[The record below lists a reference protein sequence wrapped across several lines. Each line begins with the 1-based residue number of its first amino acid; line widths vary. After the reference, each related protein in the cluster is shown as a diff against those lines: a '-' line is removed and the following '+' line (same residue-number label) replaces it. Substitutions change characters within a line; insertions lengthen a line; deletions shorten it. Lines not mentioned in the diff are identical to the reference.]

1 MVNKVPATQR
11 VIDAFERQSAF
22 LRAALGVASLLSRFE
37 ALLARD
43 AELQPR
49 AALSSTDQQ
58 LLDALLGCVVLKNE
72 LAHIFAQASEVPAA
86 GASKATA
93 PLPSLRSLLR

>member
-1 MVNKVPATQR
+1 MVNEVPATQR

-22 LRAALGVASLLSRFE
+22 LRAALGVASLLTRFE

-49 AALSSTDQQ
+49 AARSNMDEQ

-72 LAHIFAQASEVPAA
+72 LAHLFAQAADVPAA
-86 GASKATA
+86 DASKASA
-93 PLPSLRSLLR
+93 PRPSLRSLLR